1 MTNVAEPLVSIIV
14 PVYNVALYID
24 ACLESIKQQTYKNI
38 EIIVVEDCS
47 TDNSKQALAL
57 HLKDKR
63 IRVIQHNENSG
74 LSAARNTGIKSAVGD
89 YMMFVDSDEHSMS
102 KFMNHCI
109 EKRPAGENFQ
119 YAFCNSSLSICISS
133 SN

>member
-63 IRVIQHNENSG
+63 IRPQ
-74 LSAARNTGIKSAVGD
+74 LK
-89 YMMFVDSDEHSMS
+89 
-102 KFMNHCI
+102 
-109 EKRPAGENFQ
+109 
-119 YAFCNSSLSICISS
+119 
-133 SN
+133 